1 MIRYRD
7 GKIVSTKG
15 ERFSQVTKEESEEMK
30 KSYVSW
36 QPAELTNW
44 MKTNPISEL
53 IKNEINLIPLWLQD
67 YLYFLYLTNQF
78 CSFFICDFIHLI
90 YHLFFFQLCF
100 HKFYQTCTKINHLI
114 KEKPRWQL
122 FSDIILP
129 LKVYNKIHTFK
140 LNLINQILN
149 ALQDIQSVWSWLHTL
164 DCQML

>member
-1 MIRYRD
+1 MCKIGLILRGFLFQDEKKMIRYRD

-36 QPAELTNW
+36 QPAELSNW

-53 IKNEINLIPLWLQD
+53 IKNELILIPLWLQD
-67 YLYFLYLTNQF
+67 YLYYLYLTNQF
-78 CSFFICDFIHLI
+78 CSFFICDFFHLI
-90 YHLFFFQLCF
+90 CPLFFFQLCF
-100 HKFYQTCTKINHLI
+100 YKFYQTCTKINYSI

-129 LKVYNKIHTFK
+129 L
-140 LNLINQILN
+140 
-149 ALQDIQSVWSWLHTL
+149 
-164 DCQML
+164 